1 MQRREINDARARVS
15 ARIANYVAN
24 CENFLYDIRD
34 YFRLSD
40 VVLPCVLEF
49 NITWQKRNNKVHDKL
64 SWTLS
69 NYFYDCNLIAIRF
82 PINCEK
88 RASIAFQNGNE
99 RLLFLRRAA
108 ICMKI
113 TCKKYLSDTHAS
125 FLVERRFYYT
135 AIDYIVICC
144 KHIFSLL

>member
-1 MQRREINDARARVS
+1 MQRREISDARACVS

-40 VVLPCVLEF
+40 VLSCVFEF

-69 NYFYDCNLIAIRF
+69 NYFYDCDLIAIRF

-88 RASIAFQNGNE
+88 RASIAFGSRNE
-99 RLLFLRRAA
+99 SLLFLRCTA

-113 TCKKYLSDTHAS
+113 TCKKYLSDMRHLSCNVGFIT
-125 FLVERRFYYT
+125 LQ
-135 AIDYIVICC
+135 
-144 KHIFSLL
+144 

>member
-1 MQRREINDARARVS
+1 MMHANVS

-40 VVLPCVLEF
+40 MFSCVLEF

-69 NYFYDCNLIAIRF
+69 NYLYDCDLIAIRF

-88 RASIAFQNGNE
+88 RASIAFRTGNE
-99 RLLFLRRAA
+99 SLLFLRHAA

-113 TCKKYLSDTHAS
+113 TLQ
-125 FLVERRFYYT
+125 E
-135 AIDYIVICC
+135 
-144 KHIFSLL
+144 IFVRHMRHLLCNVGFITLQ